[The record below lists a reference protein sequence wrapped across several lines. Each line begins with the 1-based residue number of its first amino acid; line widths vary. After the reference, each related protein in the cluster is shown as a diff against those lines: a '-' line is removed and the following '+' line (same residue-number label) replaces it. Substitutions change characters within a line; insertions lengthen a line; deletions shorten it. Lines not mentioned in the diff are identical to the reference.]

1 MIVIVTDSSAT
12 LTREDAE
19 QLGAVLV
26 PMSYSVAGRSLSLES
41 YSGENGEFEPL
52 IARDPAQNR
61 TSQAT
66 LSAFLSTFEQIV
78 SEGNQVLCLT
88 ISSRLSGTYGNAL
101 MAAREVGKGCVEVVD
116 SRIAGGGIYL
126 LAREARRMID
136 AGMGLTETALALRR
150 LREKVGNVFSVD
162 DMAPLRR
169 SGRLGLVRM
178 GVSTMLNI
186 RPMLT
191 CSDGA
196 VVSFGVVRG
205 RVEQRRALLKRL
217 PERAKLIVIQHL
229 GADARAAEL
238 AEELRGRGE
247 VIVCSFGP
255 VLGIHLGEGAIGIA
269 WIEEK

>member
-1 MIVIVTDSSAT
+1 MIVIVTDSSAA
-12 LTREDAE
+12 LTREDATR
-19 QLGAVLV
+19 LGATLV
-26 PMSYSVAGRSLSLES
+26 PMSYSMAGHSLFLES
-41 YSGENGEFEPL
+41 YSGENGAFEQL
-52 IARDPAQNR
+52 IASDPTQNR

-66 LSAFLSTFEQIV
+66 LSAFLSTFEEII

-101 MAAREVGKGCVEVVD
+101 MAAREFGAQNVEVVD

-136 AGMGLTETALALRR
+136 AGLGLGEVAQALRK
-150 LREKVGNVFSVD
+150 LRAKVSNVFSVD

-196 VVSFGVVRG
+196 VVSYGVVRG
-205 RVEQRRALLKRL
+205 RVEQRRALLQKVPDRV
-217 PERAKLIVIQHL
+217 KTIIIQHL
-229 GADARAAEL
+229 GAEARVAEL
-238 AEELRGRGE
+238 VEALKGRDE
-247 VIVCSFGP
+247 VIVRSFGP
-255 VLGIHLGEGAIGIA
+255 VLGIHLGAGAIGIA
-269 WIEEK
+269 WIE